1 MHKDKAAF
9 DIPIKM
15 YRHDF
20 KEVKITTIN
29 QELKDLKCALIVNI
43 A

>member
-9 DIPIKM
+9 DIPIIM
-15 YRHDF
+15 YRQDF
-20 KEVKITTIN
+20 KVVKITTIY